1 MSDNTYKLE
10 FRDDQI
16 DTMLECLRYL
26 SGEFADVAVGRVAML
41 ACRIAKSRIDEII
54 KYVEET
60 TR

>member
-16 DTMLECLRYL
+16 DTTLECLRYI
-26 SGEFADVAVGRVAML
+26 SGEFADVTLGRVAVL
-41 ACRIAKSRIDEII
+41 ACSIAKSRVDEII